1 MLALV
6 RPGEEDLHAT
16 DVGGMSNASAI
27 GVRGLCG
34 RGACRVRRPPD
45 PAQARGGRAGPWLV
59 PASLSSRPQP
69 GAWQIVAGR
78 IRPHEKH
85 ITRTACAPG
94 ARCGASAARPTRRA
108 ADLRFRSARNARLA
122 PACPDGRFDRMM
134 TLFLRWRTSRTGRS
148 GRRERALRPV
158 APPGPA
164 RRRAGPRAF
173 SLQFVFYYSRHAN
186 LPTRSRFLKSP
197 RARARQPRRAGSR
210 HAAQA
215 VCD

>member
-1 MLALV
+1 MSRAQGAPPSLTAHSTLTTLVSIHRLPRPEPRPEMFSEHREVQLTRGATLTRDADKRLRRLADPSNVPGRAAAGMLALV

-108 ADLRFRSARNARLA
+108 AVLCF
-122 PACPDGRFDRMM
+122 
-134 TLFLRWRTSRTGRS
+134 
-148 GRRERALRPV
+148 
-158 APPGPA
+158 
-164 RRRAGPRAF
+164 
-173 SLQFVFYYSRHAN
+173 
-186 LPTRSRFLKSP
+186 
-197 RARARQPRRAGSR
+197 
-210 HAAQA
+210 
-215 VCD
+215 